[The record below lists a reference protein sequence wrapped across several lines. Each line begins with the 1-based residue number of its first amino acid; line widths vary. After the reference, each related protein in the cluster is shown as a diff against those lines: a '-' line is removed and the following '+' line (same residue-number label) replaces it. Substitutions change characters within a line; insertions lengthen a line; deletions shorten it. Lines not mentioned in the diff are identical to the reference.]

1 MTVATST
8 SPLQSLAAF
17 GGKES
22 TKTVLRVIILAL
34 IAGAAIASR
43 LFSVIRESTPN
54 FYALLTLQC
63 CVTRACSPHSRS
75 ASLLDSG

>member
-1 MTVATST
+1 MAVATSA

-22 TKTVLRVIILAL
+22 TKTVLRFIILAL

-43 LFSVIRESTPN
+43 LFSVIRELPPN
-54 FYALLTLQC
+54 FDAFLTLPC
-63 CVTRACSPHSRS
+63 CIACACSPHSSS
-75 ASLLDSG
+75 ASL